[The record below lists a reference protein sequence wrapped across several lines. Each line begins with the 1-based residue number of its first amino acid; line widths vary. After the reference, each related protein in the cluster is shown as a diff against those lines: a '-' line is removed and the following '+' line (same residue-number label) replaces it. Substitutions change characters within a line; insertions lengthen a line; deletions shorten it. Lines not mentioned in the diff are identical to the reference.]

1 VAGRKDVGR
10 RWDEIRAAKIQVA
23 YFNGVGFPAVF
34 VDDPE
39 PPGVL
44 FWKGD
49 LDPVLA
55 GPRVA
60 IVGTRQCSGYG
71 RAVAAELGHDLAGC
85 GVCIVSGL
93 ALGIDGAAH
102 SGALTAVEGAGP
114 LGVAASAVDRPY
126 PRRHSELWVR
136 VAAAGA
142 VLSEAAPGQPAQSW
156 RFPARNR
163 MIAALARVVVVV
175 ESHAAGGSMLTVAAA
190 ADRGIEVLAVPGPV
204 NSPASVGTNQLL
216 HEGVGPARHAGDVL
230 AALGDLRSWPPS
242 APSPVRPS
250 ASKSSRRA
258 VSTNG
263 GTRSSESTRPG
274 QGPSP
279 ALGRLQHLGTPELRV
294 LRSID
299 RTPTPTSLIA
309 DRTGLPIGP
318 LSVVLLHL
326 ESLGVVRG
334 EGMWWERCDGE

>member
-1 VAGRKDVGR
+1 MTGGSGVTGASALPPEAYAAALAGLPGIGPVRLVALFREDPPEVVWRRVLTGDVRRPAPSPGSRQGGPRATWAEVAGRKDVGR

-250 ASKSSRRA
+250 ASKSS
-258 VSTNG
+258 
-263 GTRSSESTRPG
+263 
-274 QGPSP
+274 
-279 ALGRLQHLGTPELRV
+279 
-294 LRSID
+294 
-299 RTPTPTSLIA
+299 
-309 DRTGLPIGP
+309 
-318 LSVVLLHL
+318 
-326 ESLGVVRG
+326 
-334 EGMWWERCDGE
+334 